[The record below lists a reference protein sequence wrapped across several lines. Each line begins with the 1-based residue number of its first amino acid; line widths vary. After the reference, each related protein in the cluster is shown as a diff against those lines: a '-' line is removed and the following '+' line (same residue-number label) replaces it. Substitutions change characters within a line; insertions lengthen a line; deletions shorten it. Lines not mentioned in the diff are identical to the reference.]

1 MNTRRPP
8 SRVRTNSAMPP
19 PALPR
24 SRSVMSKSA
33 TSSRSGE
40 EQPEQVAAPPAHRQ
54 QKHPDDAD
62 TNIQVIIRCRR
73 RSDREIQDN
82 SPIIVNSNGAKSNQ
96 VSIET
101 TTPVSTLG
109 VVTLPPV
116 RTYPFD
122 LVYGPE
128 ADQATIYHDVVGPM
142 LQQVLEG
149 YNCTLFAYGQT
160 GTGKTYTMQG
170 DLTMT
175 PLGNPSPHA
184 GMIPRALFRL
194 FHQLEQS
201 KVDFSVRVSY
211 IELYNEELR
220 DLLAS
225 ELAAPIGST
234 QPMGMASKDVA
245 KNAATN
251 IKIFDDANKR
261 GVIIQGIE
269 EVPVKSSADA
279 LALLA
284 KGSERRQIAA
294 TKFNDHSSRSHSIFS
309 LTVHTKEAGVVGE
322 DLLRIGKLNMVDL
335 AGSENIGRSGAEN
348 KRARE
353 AGMINQS
360 LLTLGRVI
368 NALVDKAQHVPY
380 RESKLT
386 RILQDSLGGRT
397 KTSIIATI
405 SPARSN
411 LEETLSTLDYAMS
424 AKSIRNKPEINQ
436 RMTRN
441 SLLKEYIAEIERL
454 KADVLA
460 AREKNGI
467 FFSEETWAQ
476 MDTEREMR
484 ETEIEEAKKQVEII
498 ENQMRVVRE
507 EFEQSIGLL
516 MKRDAELKNTRQLL
530 DNTEVELSE
539 RKEELRGV
547 KVALEEETIVRRAHQ
562 KTEIALD
569 SVANGLKGVAQESV
583 HDVAALFQKLE
594 RKSAVLGSNSK
605 AVAKFTQAMSTA
617 SKSLTTS
624 LNDFAGPSNQRIA
637 QLRDDTESFRAK
649 EIKNLE
655 SYSNR
660 LTEQLENVQNTMQA
674 IRTHNTAEGDAI
686 TSLETILN
694 DTYDI
699 FSTGFSLWSESLQ
712 KSCQQTHEELD
723 RTSSQTLSEA
733 HTAVKTI
740 HTTLEHVLQETAKFF
755 EREQEA
761 LNKTTAVVQQA
772 TDNEVER
779 LRAQNRALQA
789 LVEKQK
795 VDANKAKDDLLQKV
809 SGLLVNFVNE
819 QDRGL
824 RDAAASLQEGNGA
837 AEAGMQ
843 SLQQQYGQMVG
854 SLEQSRTSLIAF
866 SDQSRSDTK
875 RMRDGSVK
883 TLKDAKTV
891 LQNRIREDDKTM
903 TKSIEEFSNQILQKT
918 QRMSKSSSNAF
929 THHSRSK
936 RARIDTT
943 ERLNT
948 DLQNHYT
955 SLHKGLG
962 YISEDVRNFAAQS
975 SATTSDLVHRTSAFQ
990 TTTASQL
997 SVVQKAT
1004 MALSDQGTK
1013 EDLSTGSTPRK
1024 RTWRYVDEWGL
1035 TEDRKTLLETW
1046 RSQGISGVGSETFL
1060 AEHLPLPA
1068 EDENLNE
1075 EPQTMNVDSEPIPS
1089 RSQSPSPSEQEVPF
1103 VNSLQSSSSSTSS
1116 TLPALLQSTHTRQK
1130 SIPTLKKASG
1140 KAFQQPQA
1148 PLIDSRNVYTTRGS
1162 RRRG

>member
-1 MNTRRPP
+1 
-8 SRVRTNSAMPP
+8 
-19 PALPR
+19 
-24 SRSVMSKSA
+24 
-33 TSSRSGE
+33 
-40 EQPEQVAAPPAHRQ
+40 
-54 QKHPDDAD
+54 
-62 TNIQVIIRCRR
+62 
-73 RSDREIQDN
+73 
-82 SPIIVNSNGAKSNQ
+82 
-96 VSIET
+96 
-101 TTPVSTLG
+101 
-109 VVTLPPV
+109 
-116 RTYPFD
+116 
-122 LVYGPE
+122 
-128 ADQATIYHDVVGPM
+128 
-142 LQQVLEG
+142 
-149 YNCTLFAYGQT
+149 
-160 GTGKTYTMQG
+160 
-170 DLTMT
+170 
-175 PLGNPSPHA
+175 
-184 GMIPRALFRL
+184 
-194 FHQLEQS
+194 
-201 KVDFSVRVSY
+201 
-211 IELYNEELR
+211 
-220 DLLAS
+220 
-225 ELAAPIGST
+225 
-234 QPMGMASKDVA
+234 
-245 KNAATN
+245 
-251 IKIFDDANKR
+251 
-261 GVIIQGIE
+261 
-269 EVPVKSSADA
+269 
-279 LALLA
+279 
-284 KGSERRQIAA
+284 
-294 TKFNDHSSRSHSIFS
+294 
-309 LTVHTKEAGVVGE
+309 
-322 DLLRIGKLNMVDL
+322 
-335 AGSENIGRSGAEN
+335 NIGRSGAEN

-380 RESKLT
+380 RSESKLT

-516 MKRDAELKNTRQLL
+516 MKRDAELKDTRQLL

-569 SVANGLKGVAQESV
+569 SVANGLKGVAKESV
-583 HDVAALFQKLE
+583 HDVAALSKNS
-594 RKSAVLGSNSK
+594 SAVLGSNSK

-637 QLRDDTESFRAK
+637 QLRDDTESFKAK

-699 FSTGFSLWSESLQ
+699 FSTGFSLC
-712 KSCQQTHEELD
+712 CQQTHEELD

-755 EREQEA
+755 EREQDA

-866 SDQSRSDTK
+866 SDQSRSETK

-883 TLKDAKTV
+883 TLKDAKTA

-955 SLHKGLG
+955 AMHKGLG

-1013 EDLSTGSTPRK
+1013 EDLPTGSTPRK

-1060 AEHLPLPA
+1060 AEHLPLPTEE
-1068 EDENLNE
+1068 EDLNE
-1075 EPQTMNVDSEPIPS
+1075 EPQTTNVNSEPISS

-1116 TLPALLQSTHTRQK
+1116 TLPALLQPTHTRQK

-1140 KAFQQPQA
+1140 KAFQQPQV